1 MNNIFYYKMI
11 VYSNK
16 LNNMTNLNPEKL
28 ANYIKIRYNTRLDK
42 EKLTTLL
49 INYNSVYE
57 ISHKTLINSIFE
69 SLFGITLYSLNKL
82 ALNYNGSEL
91 RFDNTIKELQ
101 DYINELSN
109 KIDMITKD
117 NEELRENYWRL
128 NQSIIK
134 QTRKKHPTN

>member
-1 MNNIFYYKMI
+1 MNNYLYYNII
-11 VYSNK
+11 VHPNK
-16 LNNMTNLNPEKL
+16 QNNMSNLNPEKL

-134 QTRKKHPTN
+134 QTRK

>member
-1 MNNIFYYKMI
+1 M
-11 VYSNK
+11 S
-16 LNNMTNLNPEKL
+16 NLNPEKL

-128 NQSIIK
+128 NQSINK
-134 QTRKKHPTN
+134 SKK

>member
-1 MNNIFYYKMI
+1 MI

-28 ANYIKIRYNTRLDK
+28 ANYIQIRYKIVLDK

-49 INYNSVYE
+49 RNYNSVYE

-69 SLFGITLYSLNKL
+69 SLFGLTLDSLNKL
-82 ALNYNGSEL
+82 ALNYNGRESKL
-91 RFDNTIKELQ
+91 DNTIKELQ
-101 DYINELSN
+101 DYINDLSN
-109 KIDMITKD
+109 KIDMLTKD

-134 QTRKKHPTN
+134 QTRK

>member
-1 MNNIFYYKMI
+1 MNNNFYYNII
-11 VYSNK
+11 VHPNK
-16 LNNMTNLNPEKL
+16 QNNMSNLNPEKL

-134 QTRKKHPTN
+134 QTRK

>member
-1 MNNIFYYKMI
+1 M
-11 VYSNK
+11 S
-16 LNNMTNLNPEKL
+16 NLNPEKL

-69 SLFGITLYSLNKL
+69 SLFGLTLYSLNKL
-82 ALNYNGSEL
+82 ALNYNGRESKL
-91 RFDNTIKELQ
+91 DNTIKELQ
-101 DYINELSN
+101 DYINDLSN
-109 KIDMITKD
+109 KIDMLTKD
-117 NEELRENYWRL
+117 NEELRDNYWRL

-134 QTRKKHPTN
+134 QTRKKHSSN